1 MPKALS
7 EYEKNIGKKVRDYR
21 ITNDIRQEQLA
32 KYLNLP
38 LQVISRM
45 ENGKRRITVEELQK
59 IALFFDEPIQLFTK
73 DEYKYI
79 YPLESAYG
87 VFPVYMDIF
96 FDDYAKGLGVDPGKD
111 NFTNKCTKKFIE
123 AIKSINNQII
133 SHQKFREKQ
142 RESNNLR

>member
-7 EYEKNIGKKVRDYR
+7 EYEKNIGKKVRNYR
-21 ITNDIRQEQLA
+21 ISNDIRQEQLA

-79 YPLESAYG
+79 YPVESVYG
-87 VFPVYMDIF
+87 VVPVYMEIF
-96 FDDYAKGLGVDPGKD
+96 LDDYAKGLEVDAGKN
-111 NFTNKCTKKFIE
+111 NFTNKSTKKFID

-133 SHQKFREKQ
+133 SHQKFKEKRE
-142 RESNNLR
+142 RDNLR